1 MKQHC
6 VRATSERGGGA
17 VNVQMALLWSA
28 ILLLILAVVQVALV
42 YFAGQLALTAAQDGL
57 RQGRYYGSGSPET
70 ARRGAEDFLARTGG
84 NTLSK
89 PAVSAELTDNGA
101 TMRVAVSAE
110 VLSLVPGV
118 RPTVHKEA
126 TGVLERLTP

>member
-17 VNVQMALLWSA
+17 VNVQMALLWGV

-57 RQGRYYGSGSPET
+57 RQARYYGSGAPET
-70 ARRGAEDFLARTGG
+70 ARLGAEDFLARTGG
-84 NTLSK
+84 NTLQK
-89 PAVSAELTDNGA
+89 PTVSAELVDNGV

-126 TGVLERLTP
+126 SGAIERLMP

>member
-1 MKQHC
+1 
-6 VRATSERGGGA
+6 
-17 VNVQMALLWSA
+17 VNVQMALLWSV

-57 RQGRYYGSGSPET
+57 RQGRYYGNGAPET
-70 ARRGAEDFLARTGG
+70 ARRGAEDFLARSGG
-84 NTLSK
+84 NTLQK
-89 PAVSAELTDNGA
+89 PTVSAELVDNGV

-126 TGVLERLTP
+126 SGAIERLMP